1 MFKHFCEEIPEQ
13 SNIWCLIRDPQTVQI
28 EQALIIVVHNTMP
41 SSYMKPYTADRK
53 SHDPVMM

>member
-1 MFKHFCEEIPEQ
+1 M
-13 SNIWCLIRDPQTVQI
+13 QI

-53 SHDPVMM
+53 SHDPVMMKDDVINKQLHTANQEIRLVDLVMP